1 MLPLPITNSFLKA
14 SVPVPVSLRPEV
26 SVPLQTGPL
35 LKVWSIAWY
44 LICFHQLVRRRGFF
58 YWCFRFFSRNFVL
71 LHFMFLLENFRI
83 GNFFISLKLKK
94 KIFFSVSF
102 FVFLNISVFCCIY
115 YLRMF
120 FEKKNWTMVKFFFY
134 CYFLRFFM
142 VCLFFLIHFCT
153 FVCGAS

>member
-35 LKVWSIAWY
+35 LKVCSIAWY
-44 LICFHQLVRRRGFF
+44 LICSHQLVRRRGFF

-94 KIFFSVSF
+94 NIFQ
-102 FVFLNISVFCCIY
+102 C
-115 YLRMF
+115 
-120 FEKKNWTMVKFFFY
+120 KFF
-134 CYFLRFFM
+134 CFFK
-142 VCLFFLIHFCT
+142 HFC
-153 FVCGAS
+153 FLLYILPSDVFRKKKMNYG